1 MTFSFSVWVHDINT
15 LLLRANP
22 TDFLKKIFNVTIVT
36 VSGHTHTDI
45 DQMFSCFSRA
55 LAKYPVYTTE
65 QLIERMHSSYGRQLR
80 AIYER
85 RQAEPNLDSEDEDW
99 DDL

>member
-1 MTFSFSVWVHDINT
+1 M
-15 LLLRANP
+15 
-22 TDFLKKIFNVTIVT
+22 TIVT

-80 AIYER
+80 AIYEC

-99 DDL
+99 EDL